1 MSKILILANHY
12 NTLRIFRRELIK
24 KLVELGNEVII
35 SIPSCEQE
43 EIDNLISYGASV
55 VVTEMERRGI
65 NPIKDLK
72 LMRAYKKLLKEINPD
87 KVITYTIKPN
97 IYGSMACKSAHI
109 PHFCNVTGLGST
121 FMANG
126 GLMRALVSFLY
137 KISMNKADRIFFE
150 NVGNRNTLVNAKVVR
165 AEQTVVMAGAGVNI
179 DEFSFC
185 EYLEDD
191 GCVHFLNV
199 GRIMKEKGVDELFY
213 AIRKIKK
220 EFPNT
225 TFDFIGWY
233 EDNYRETVESMQAE
247 NLISFHGFQK
257 NVKPFIEKAH
267 CIIHPSY
274 HEGMSNTLLEA
285 CSMGRPVIT
294 SNIHGCKE
302 AVDEGKNG
310 LLFEVKNGED
320 LYNKIKE
327 FILLSYET
335 KKEMGTYAR
344 EFVAEHFNKT
354 DVVEKTIS
362 IVAPY
367 KSDAVAT
374 PTKQ

>member
-24 KLVELGNEVII
+24 KMVELGHEVII

-43 EIDNLISYGASV
+43 EIDNLTSYGARV
-55 VVTEMERRGI
+55 VITEMQRRGM
-65 NPIKDLK
+65 NPLKDIQLIK
-72 LMRAYKKLLKEINPD
+72 AYKKLLKDIRPD

-109 PHFCNVTGLGST
+109 PHFCNVTGLGSA
-121 FMANG
+121 FMADG
-126 GLMRALVSFLY
+126 GLVRALVSFLC
-137 KISMNKADRIFFE
+137 KISMNKADKIFFE
-150 NVGNRNTLVNAKVVR
+150 NIGNRDTLVNSKVIR
-165 AEQTVVMAGAGVNI
+165 AEQAVVLPGAGVNLA
-179 DEFSFC
+179 EFPFC
-185 EYLEDD
+185 EYPEDD
-191 GCVHFLNV
+191 GYLHFLNV

-233 EDNYRETVESMQAE
+233 ENDYFETVENMQAE
-247 NLISFHGFQK
+247 NLIRFHGFQK
-257 NVKPFIEKAH
+257 DVKPFISKSH

-285 CSMGRPVIT
+285 CSMGRPIIT
-294 SNIHGCKE
+294 SNIHGCLE

-310 LLFEVKNGED
+310 LLFEVKNAED
-320 LYNKIKE
+320 LYKQIKA
-327 FILLSYET
+327 FILLSYEE
-335 KKEMGTYAR
+335 KQQMAAYSR
-344 EFVAEHFNKT
+344 EFIAKHFNKT

-367 KSDAVAT
+367 KTKEEVAA
-374 PTKQ
+374 K